1 LVNLEQLERQQEDA
15 GRALIDAWQTCPV
28 ELRSIWIRRLK
39 QAAESDDELA
49 AIEANEQLQD
59 LFNAALEH
67 YGTPFGLWRDD
78 PVGFIRD
85 VLDEGIWRRQ
95 QEIAESVRDHP
106 FTAVPS
112 CFASGKTHLDA
123 RLAIWWVLVHAP
135 GTAIVVT
142 TASRMRQVITQLWP
156 HIRRAHAMHDLPGKV
171 DSYQWKM
178 LGLHGQTELVAY
190 GFTPPAREPDAV
202 QGVHAPHVLII
213 IDEAGLI
220 NPLTGQAWL
229 SASTGDH
236 TRVLATGNPPTA
248 EEGSWLQLISESEN
262 WNCLPIPAQLT
273 PNWTGED
280 TDQCKSCADWRQ
292 NPHQIGIHLI
302 KPSDAQLFA
311 NDYGEDSA
319 FYKAKVNAEFTKGAA
334 NKAIP
339 ANYAEATWWRKD
351 NTRLPDHLFTGGGD
365 LDIDHLIGP
374 RARIR
379 LGVDTAQGGAD
390 RMVIA
395 RNVGRLI
402 SVVFEEQGDPV
413 RNTFACAGYVKEQ
426 IEEARKLEQQ
436 LGPAV
441 DEHKNLWGIDVVI
454 DATGDRGPVDTL
466 QAWNDEGLLGRNVN
480 IIPVNFGEAAEDP
493 KRYYLRRSEMWWN
506 LRELLNPARGES
518 DVYLDVDRSVI
529 GEMCEPKYT
538 HNNAGKI
545 VLESKDDL
553 RDRGKRSPDHADAI
567 ALSVYDPLSLRPKR
581 KPRKTVWGTG

>member
-1 LVNLEQLERQQEDA
+1 MTLEQAERQQEDA
-15 GRALIDAWQTCPV
+15 GRALIDAWQACPV
-28 ELRSIWIRRLK
+28 ELRSVWISRLK
-39 QAAESDDELA
+39 QGAEADDELA
-49 AIEANEQLQD
+49 RLNATEQLAN
-59 LFNAALEH
+59 LFQAAVEVF
-67 YGTPFGLWRDD
+67 GTPFGLWRDD

-85 VLDEGIWRRQ
+85 VLDEGIWLRQ
-95 QEIAESVRDHP
+95 REIAESVRDYP
-106 FTAVPS
+106 FTCVPS

-156 HIRRAHAMHDLPGKV
+156 HIRRTHAVHKLPGKV

-178 LGLHGQTELVAY
+178 TGIAGQTELVAY

-202 QGVHAPHVLII
+202 QGVHAAHVLII

-229 SASTGDH
+229 SASTGHH
-236 TRVLATGNPPTA
+236 TRVIATGNPPTD
-248 EEGSWLQLISESEN
+248 EEGSWLQQISESKN
-262 WNCLPIPAQLT
+262 WRCLPIPAKLT

-302 KPSDAQLFA
+302 KPSDAELFA

-319 FYKAKVNAEFTKGAA
+319 FYRAKVNAEFTKGAA

-339 ANYAEATWWRKD
+339 AAYAEAAHWYQD
-351 NTRLPDHLFTGGGD
+351 NTKLPDQLFDGEGWLD
-365 LDIDHLIGP
+365 LTKIIGP
-374 RARIR
+374 RSRIR

-395 RNVGRLI
+395 RNIGRYV
-402 SVVFEEQGDPV
+402 SVVFQEQGDPV

-436 LGPAV
+436 YGPAV
-441 DEHKNLWGIDVVI
+441 DHFKNLWGIDVVI

-466 QAWNDEGLLGRNVN
+466 VAWNDEGLLGRNVN
-480 IIPVNFGEAAEDP
+480 IIPVNFGEAADEP
-493 KRYYLRRSEMWWN
+493 RRYLNRRAELWWN

-518 DVYLDVDRSVI
+518 DIYLDVDRAVI
-529 GEMCEPKYT
+529 GEMCEPKYA
-538 HNNAGKI
+538 HNNSGKI
-545 VLESKDDL
+545 QLESKDDL
-553 RDRGKRSPDHADAI
+553 KDRGKRSPDRADAI
-567 ALSVYDPLSLRPKR
+567 ALSVYDPPSLRPAR
-581 KPRKTVWGTG
+581 RGRRNVFGVGR